1 MTARQK
7 RQLYACPTLSPAM
20 RDSPVVAYAGR
31 PGNLE
36 NRLAGTP
43 NPKWEAK
50 RLALAAEI
58 QELDAALEA
67 ASRGADA
74 PVRTSASPEALA
86 VPRGGSAAAREQ
98 QDFGLFVKAQRQTR
112 PGARKKPAPTRI
124 RAGLVDGLEA
134 SSNDS
139 PVRSKGSARGGR
151 KPLPPPKPE
160 DVLNAAPARRSPT
173 YKKTKTAT
181 PSAAWFASYEVV

>member
-1 MTARQK
+1 
-7 RQLYACPTLSPAM
+7 M

-36 NRLAGTP
+36 KRLAGTP

-112 PGARKKPAPTRI
+112 LVTPQPQRPMAVNARFLFAI
-124 RAGLVDGLEA
+124 G
-134 SSNDS
+134 
-139 PVRSKGSARGGR
+139 RGR
-151 KPLPPPKPE
+151 W
-160 DVLNAAPARRSPT
+160 T
-173 YKKTKTAT
+173 
-181 PSAAWFASYEVV
+181 